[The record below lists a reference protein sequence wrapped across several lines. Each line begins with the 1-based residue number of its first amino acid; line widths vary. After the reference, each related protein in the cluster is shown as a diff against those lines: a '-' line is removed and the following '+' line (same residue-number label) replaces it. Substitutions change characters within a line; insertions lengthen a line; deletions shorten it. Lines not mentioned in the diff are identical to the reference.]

1 VGHKHLLIIT
11 LPLMLVA
18 AFALLKG
25 IPRLASAMQAQ
36 AETDVPLAPDQM
48 VQLSAAGEWV
58 LSLRGRWGTSDFSGA
73 RFTLRDEAG
82 AVLPSN
88 TILVRASRTGMDGR
102 TTLSLCRFTAP
113 APGRYRLETR
123 GIDVTRASGDS
134 RLVLARPA
142 GAALFGSVAWVLA
155 AALALL
161 GSVVLSSLAAFAQT
175 ALAVHTPAQ
184 GSPVRVSV
192 VDVLRLHLG
201 IDPAG
206 GSRFKV
212 FHLKTDGVWSY
223 FEGNEVVRVEGDE
236 WQETD
241 RTVKALLQ
249 FEGPVLRVRALWSLP
264 DNDRLSLQEFERQLL
279 AWRSRARLPEALF
292 PTESEAGSIAA
303 GLARQAAVVRPAASA
318 DPRSARPQ
326 SAQAA
331 LLAAIKAADLAA
343 AQAAVAQ
350 GASVRTPGDFQRT
363 PLHHAVLG
371 VKAPLVEWMLAQ
383 GADANAVD
391 GDGRTPLHRSTDVHL
406 QALLR
411 SGADLKR
418 LDRQGNTALHVVAQR
433 RFGVRMCELLVDAG
447 VAVNARN
454 HAGLTALHFAVLG
467 ASRANLE
474 ALVRRGAE
482 LNVSSTAEHSHK
494 DFEIDW
500 QVQGTEEIV
509 PAGSTPLSLA
519 RLLTQRHRWTAGS
532 QYDRLAEFLIS
543 KGAVERKW
551 WQFGSR

>member
-1 VGHKHLLIIT
+1 
-11 LPLMLVA
+11 MLVA
-18 AFALLKG
+18 ALALLKG

-36 AETDVPLAPDQM
+36 AEADVPLAADHL

-58 LSLRGRWGTSDFSGA
+58 LSLRGRFGTNDFADA

-82 AVLPSN
+82 AVLPSSP
-88 TILVRASRTGMDGR
+88 ILMRASRTGMDGR

-123 GIDVTRASGDS
+123 GIDASRASGDS
-134 RLVLARPA
+134 RLVLTRPA
-142 GAALFGSVAWVLA
+142 GAALFGSVVWVLA
-155 AALALL
+155 AALVLL

-175 ALAVHTPAQ
+175 ASAVHTPAQ

-212 FHLKTDGVWSY
+212 LHLKTDGVWSY
-223 FEGNEVVRVEGDE
+223 FEGNEVVHVEGDE

-318 DPRSARPQ
+318 DQRSARPQ

-350 GASVRTPGDFQRT
+350 GASVRAPGDFQRT
-363 PLHHAVLG
+363 PLHEAVLG

-383 GADANAVD
+383 GADPNAID

-406 QALLR
+406 PALLR
-411 SGADLKR
+411 HGADLKR

-433 RFGVRMCELLVDAG
+433 RFGARMCELLVDAG

-454 HAGLTALHFAVLG
+454 QAGLTALHFAVLG

-474 ALVRRGAE
+474 TLVRRGAE
-482 LNVSSTAEHSHK
+482 LNARSTAEHSHK

-500 QVQGTEEIV
+500 QVQGTEQIV

-543 KGAVERKW
+543 KGAVERQW
-551 WQFGSR
+551 WRFGSP